1 LISPQDYLK
10 EFKNMRSMVYL
21 FLNDYIPGCSEEKIE
36 DTQGVVVDLR
46 GDKIDAKDDIRQ

>member
-10 EFKNMRSMVYL
+10 EFKNMRSMVYI
-21 FLNDYIPGCSEEKIE
+21 FLHDYIPDYSEEKIE
-36 DTQGVVVDLR
+36 DTQEVVVDLR